1 VCRVVQN
8 VYVHRC
14 WVQTSVSCCTECPRA
29 PVLSADKCVML
40 YRMSACTG
48 AECRQVCRVVQNVRM
63 HRCWVQTCVMLYRMS
78 TCTGAE
84 CRHVSCCTECPR
96 ALVLCVLCCTECP
109 HAPVL
114 SADMYHVVQNV
125 HVHWCCVCCVVQ
137 NVHVHRCWV
146 QTCIMLCRM
155 SACTGA
161 VCVVLYRMST
171 CTGAECRHVSCCTE
185 CPRALVLCVS
195 CCTECPRAPVLS
207 ADKCVVSSDRA
218 HISIQYNE
226 TVRVRSLRL
235 LYKAAM
241 DKALSEKCW
250 DSVDITDV
258 SHGSADVTLN
268 SLQRGTMY
276 RAYAVA
282 SNDVGDSLPS
292 DELWFH
298 TVDCEHVDVRVVSKW
313 IMFSCSF
320 PRRNSTCRSRDFCTL
335 YLYLSGTYLFQL
347 LVLVLGSEWSTY
359 HYFKFFRHFNFLNF
373 VFKTLA

>member
-1 VCRVVQN
+1 MMVNDAASSHCFTAVENFDTDILSCLSDPKKALSYQTGSFYSSTWPLCRLIARLACIN
-8 VYVHRC
+8 
-14 WVQTSVSCCTECPRA
+14 SVPFCSCVSWRFKKIHL
-29 PVLSADKCVML
+29 VWFADL
-40 YRMSACTG
+40 
-48 AECRQVCRVVQNVRM
+48 
-63 HRCWVQTCVMLYRMS
+63 LYRMS

-84 CRHVSCCTECPR
+84 CRR
-96 ALVLCVLCCTECP
+96 
-109 HAPVL
+109 
-114 SADMYHVVQNV
+114 
-125 HVHWCCVCCVVQ
+125 
-137 NVHVHRCWV
+137 
-146 QTCIMLCRM
+146 
-155 SACTGA
+155 
-161 VCVVLYRMST
+161 
-171 CTGAECRHVSCCTE
+171 
-185 CPRALVLCVS
+185 VS

-207 ADKCVVSSDRA
+207 ADKCVVLYRMSACTGAECRQVCHVVQNVRVHRCWVQTSVSCCVECPRAPVLSADKCVVSNDRA

-226 TVRVRSLRL
+226 TVRVRSLRV

-320 PRRNSTCRSRDFCTL
+320 TGWNSTCRSRDFCTL